1 MRGLV
6 SGLFVAG
13 MAALMSCAGDPAVS
27 DTGLTGTWMRESN
40 RTVSLIALTK
50 LDDRYLFRWSKFGAD
65 DDFRIRCDWDGRCEE
80 WKGGRKLAEYR
91 FATRTE
97 EISGRLLVE
106 CHETRLLPKPLE
118 RDFTD
123 ELVVEPG
130 GKVLWSYTIEREGET
145 FESGKGPQRSFT
157 KVADSIADPPRR
169 RRS

>member
-6 SGLFVAG
+6 MGFLVAG
-13 MAALMSCAGDPAVS
+13 MAAVMSCSGNPAVS
-27 DTGLTGTWMRESN
+27 DTGLTGTWVRESN

-65 DDFRIRCDWDGRCEE
+65 DFRVRCDWDGRCEE
-80 WKGGRKLAEYR
+80 WKGGRKFAEYR
-91 FATRTE
+91 FSTRRD

-106 CHETRLLPKPLE
+106 CHETRLVPNRQE
-118 RDFTD
+118 RHFTD

-130 GKVLWSYTIEREGET
+130 GQVLWSYTIERDGET

-157 KVADSIADPPRR
+157 KVADSIADPPRK